1 MKSLGKI
8 ELAEQLAN
16 KTGMNKKESKEF
28 LDAFI
33 DVISDNLKA
42 GNKVTITG
50 FGIFGVK
57 DRAART
63 AKNPRT
69 GEKIYVPAK
78 RVPYF
83 KAGANLK
90 DAVH

>member
-42 GNKVTITG
+42 
-50 FGIFGVK
+50 
-57 DRAART
+57 
-63 AKNPRT
+63 
-69 GEKIYVPAK
+69 
-78 RVPYF
+78 
-83 KAGANLK
+83 
-90 DAVH
+90 